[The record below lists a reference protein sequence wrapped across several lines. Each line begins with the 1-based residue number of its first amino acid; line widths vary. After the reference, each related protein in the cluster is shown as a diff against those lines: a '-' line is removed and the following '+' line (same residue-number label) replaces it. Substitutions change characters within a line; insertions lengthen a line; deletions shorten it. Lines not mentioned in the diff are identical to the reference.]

1 MDKIQD
7 RDELVPDSVVRAEL
21 GGITPM
27 ALWRWERDPDLNF
40 PPPIVIRKRK
50 FRSRLAV
57 EAFKQRL
64 ITKATKPAPTPR
76 PQAKRGD

>member
-7 RDELVPDSVVRAEL
+7 RDELVPDKIVRAEL
-21 GGITPM
+21 GDITPM

-64 ITKATKPAPTPR
+64 IGKATKPTPPR
-76 PQAKRGD
+76 RT